1 MVFLFTVHMSLGAL
15 GDSFYEYLLKE
26 YIRSGQTDNEARD
39 MYVDAMSA
47 IMQHMI
53 VTSSNGLIYT
63 SDMKFDRLEHKMDH
77 LACFAGKNYVQRT
90 FQFDYMGKMI
100 LYVLFA
106 ISNFRWIVR
115 SGCQCNSKPTYRKV
129 YGNWCRHYKHVP

>member
-1 MVFLFTVHMSLGAL
+1 MSLGAL

-26 YIRSGQTDNEARD
+26 YIRSGQTDLEARD

-53 VTSSNGLIYT
+53 VTSPNGLIYT

-77 LACFAGKNYVQRT
+77 LACFAGMYTNSYKKYFVWKKIN
-90 FQFDYMGKMI
+90 GNI
-100 LYVLFA
+100 
-106 ISNFRWIVR
+106 IFRW
-115 SGCQCNSKPTYRKV
+115 SLCTWCQCHTKSIYRKI
-129 YGNWCRHYKHVP
+129 YGNWRRYYKYLS